1 MVILELFFFLVQFL
15 EPAPLLFGMFFPS
28 LLIPFPATIGKIHDF
43 PLLHDHHP
51 DLKHSDD
58 SQTKIRHSILKICL
72 WGF

>member
-1 MVILELFFFLVQFL
+1 MVILELVFFLVQFL

-28 LLIPFPATIGKIHDF
+28 PLISYPATIGKIHDS
-43 PLLHDHHP
+43 PLLHHHHP